1 MESQE
6 LMEGERVEEGNVSG
20 LDGDEGE
27 QAGLGENVGENLED
41 ELLVDLDTYLDDID
55 DRLMISRMVSDSV
68 IKGMVNAVE
77 QEAAEKIAAK
87 ELKVANMEEILKF
100 HNVDFDAIESFGP
113 SMIEDQLESIR
124 SGRGVTFEEACSV
137 HDKMGESLKGLSSIV
152 REQFKN
158 LEKGIVGAGGC
169 SSIKSINSGS
179 ELVGLG
185 GILWEKESE
194 SWVDVDRMLD
204 TLTMTLENICYQAYD
219 MLRLSKS
226 TLSQWH
232 WERDLQEELE
242 NMVMHS
248 SIQTIQ
254 EEFEQKL
261 WSESALLSGSQS
273 VDWIEKFSQISDVRK
288 ELAAMLKSLSHS
300 ETEQLSSHG
309 SHDADHFHRR
319 ALSNHINSSSSL
331 WDGNGKLE
339 GSTTDVPENYEAVQL
354 KHLNKEE
361 LVAHFNNI
369 ITKLRRD
376 HESTVH
382 QLTEDYYSLKRE
394 YLKLEGSTT
403 DVPEN
408 YEAVQLKHLNKE
420 ELVAHFNNIITKLR
434 RDHESTV
441 HQLTEDYYSLKREY
455 LKERGSCLPHK
466 KDKEF
471 DLLRKRIPAVILKLD
486 DILEENEKPPAS
498 NSNTGSFH
506 DLKDRPLGLL
516 SGNHQLKDSLRD
528 RKNEVKLLSSQV
540 ADAAEKRLEHSIVE
554 ANSALEDAHI
564 EAAVIEDI
572 YKCVVSEIARCM
584 KCATEESDLK
594 YLITQQVYDIV
605 LKGVVAKAEVAP
617 TFEFE
622 DSELES
628 LIAQGIFDV
637 LLRESLKNAVE
648 ELNTWYGKYL
658 TESQSLRSLEVK
670 AVEKDN
676 QLKSEAEH
684 HERLKQELAVSVQ
697 EKEKF
702 AMDISKERERFE
714 LATLELRTDASQQKL
729 LVSQR
734 TNELEL
740 VRDQLAE
747 ASSQIEA
754 DKVKIQILNKKLKEA
769 YQDLEEADN
778 QRKMELALNQAKHAS
793 FLLMKSKEREQME
806 AVIVDVQ
813 GLLKMLADFECK
825 VTGKMKANS
834 LRVED
839 SSSQLNSLVKKAN
852 SLKRTGRMYQQRLE
866 RKRAHLQKAEAEVD
880 LLGDKVDKFHNL
892 LEKIYIALDHYSP
905 VLRHYPGVM
914 ETLKLIRRELTGE
927 SMKQRQ
933 FSPC

>member
-331 WDGNGKLE
+331 WDGNG
-339 GSTTDVPENYEAVQL
+339 
-354 KHLNKEE
+354 
-361 LVAHFNNI
+361 
-369 ITKLRRD
+369 
-376 HESTVH
+376 
-382 QLTEDYYSLKRE
+382 
-394 YLKLEGSTT
+394 KLEGSTT

>member
-6 LMEGERVEEGNVSG
+6 LMEGERVDEGNVSG

-87 ELKVANMEEILKF
+87 ELKVANIKEILKF

-113 SMIEDQLESIR
+113 SMIEDELESIR

-158 LEKGIVGAGGC
+158 LEKGIDGARGC

-185 GILWEKESE
+185 GVLWEKESE

-204 TLTMTLENICYQAYD
+204 SLNMTLENICYQAYD

-248 SIQTIQ
+248 SIHTIQ

-331 WDGNGKLE
+331 GDGNGKLE
-339 GSTTDVPENYEAVQL
+339 GSSTDVPENHEAVQL

-376 HESTVH
+376 HESTVAE
-382 QLTEDYYSLKRE
+382 LTEDY
-394 YLKLEGSTT
+394 
-403 DVPEN
+403 
-408 YEAVQLKHLNKE
+408 
-420 ELVAHFNNIITKLR
+420 F
-434 RDHESTV
+434 
-441 HQLTEDYYSLKREY
+441 SLKREY

-486 DILEENEKPPAS
+486 DILAENEKPPAS

-540 ADAAEKRLEHSIVE
+540 ADAAEKKLEHSIVE

-594 YLITQQVYDIV
+594 YLITQEVYDIV

-628 LIAQGIFDV
+628 LIAEGIFDV

-648 ELNTWYGKYL
+648 ELDTWYGKYL
-658 TESQSLRSLEVK
+658 TESQSRRSLEVK

-684 HERLKQELAVSVQ
+684 HKRLKQELAVSVQ

-702 AMDISKERERFE
+702 AMDISKEREWFE
-714 LATLELRTDASQQKL
+714 LATQELRRDASQQKL

-740 VRDQLAE
+740 VGDQLAE

-754 DKVKIQILNKKLKEA
+754 DKVKIQILNEKLKEA
-769 YQDLEEADN
+769 YQDLEEADK
-778 QRKMELALNQAKHAS
+778 QRKMELALNQEKHAS
-793 FLLMKSKEREQME
+793 FLQMKSKEREQME

-852 SLKRTGRMYQQRLE
+852 LLKRTGRVYQQRLE
-866 RKRAHLQKAEAEVD
+866 RKCAHLQKAEAEVD
-880 LLGDKVDKFHNL
+880 LLGDKVDKLLNL

>member
-6 LMEGERVEEGNVSG
+6 LMEGERVEDGSVNG
-20 LDGDEGE
+20 LDGDEG
-27 QAGLGENVGENLED
+27 QKVGLGENGGENLGH

-87 ELKVANMEEILKF
+87 ELKVANMKEILKF
-100 HNVDFDAIESFGP
+100 YSVDFDAIESFGP
-113 SMIEDQLESIR
+113 SMIDDELESIR

-137 HDKMGESLKGLSSIV
+137 HDKMRESLKGLSRIV
-152 REQFKN
+152 REQFNN
-158 LEKGIVGAGGC
+158 LEKGIDGARGC
-169 SSIKSINSGS
+169 SSIKRINSGS

-194 SWVDVDRMLD
+194 SWVDVNRMLD
-204 TLTMTLENICYQAYD
+204 SLKLTLENICYQADD

-232 WERDLQEELE
+232 WERELQEELE

-261 WSESALLSGSQS
+261 WCESALLSGSQS

-288 ELAAMLKSLSHS
+288 ELDAMLKSLSHP

-309 SHDADHFHRR
+309 SHDGDHFHRR
-319 ALSNHINSSSSL
+319 ALSNHINSSTSFR
-331 WDGNGKLE
+331 DGNGKLE
-339 GSTTDVPENYEAVQL
+339 GSTTDVPENFEAAQL
-354 KHLNKEE
+354 KHLKRDK

-369 ITKLRRD
+369 ITKMRRD
-376 HESTVH
+376 HESTVQ
-382 QLTEDYYSLKRE
+382 QLTE
-394 YLKLEGSTT
+394 
-403 DVPEN
+403 
-408 YEAVQLKHLNKE
+408 
-420 ELVAHFNNIITKLR
+420 ELF
-434 RDHESTV
+434 
-441 HQLTEDYYSLKREY
+441 SLKREY
-455 LKERGSCLPHK
+455 LKERGSSLPHK

-471 DLLRKRIPAVILKLD
+471 DLLRKKIPAVILKLD
-486 DILEENEKPPAS
+486 DILVENEKPPAS
-498 NSNTGSFH
+498 NSNTESFH
-506 DLKDRPLGLL
+506 DLKERLHGLL

-528 RKNEVKLLSSQV
+528 RKNEVRFMSSQV
-540 ADAAEKRLEHSIVE
+540 ADAADKKLEHSIVE
-554 ANSALEDAHI
+554 ANSALEDMRI

-572 YKCVVSEIARCM
+572 YKCVVSEIAGCL
-584 KCATEESDLK
+584 KCETEESDLK
-594 YLITQQVYDIV
+594 FLIMQQVYDIV
-605 LKGVVAKAEVAP
+605 LNGVVAKAEVAP

-637 LLRESLKNAVE
+637 LFRESLKNAVE
-648 ELNTWYGKYL
+648 ELDRWYGKYL
-658 TESQSLRSLEVK
+658 TESQSRRSLEVK

-684 HERLKQELAVSVQ
+684 HERLKEELV
-697 EKEKF
+697 
-702 AMDISKERERFE
+702 MDISTRLTKERELFE
-714 LATLELRTDASQQKL
+714 LATQELRTDASRQKL

-754 DKVKIQILNKKLKEA
+754 DKVEIQKLNKKLKEA
-769 YQDLEEADN
+769 YQNLEEADK
-778 QRKMELALNQAKHAS
+778 QRAMELALNEEKHAS
-793 FLLMKSKEREQME
+793 FLLMKSKEREQMK
-806 AVIVDVQ
+806 AVIVDVL
-813 GLLKMLADFECK
+813 GLSKMLADFECK
-825 VTGKMKANS
+825 VTGKIKANI

-839 SSSQLNSLVKKAN
+839 SSSQLNSLIKKAN
-852 SLKRTGRMYQQRLE
+852 SLIRTGHMYQQRLE
-866 RKRAHLQKAEAEVD
+866 RKCTDLQTAETEVD
-880 LLGDKVDKFHNL
+880 LLGDKVDKLLNL

-905 VLRHYPGVM
+905 VLRYYPGVI
-914 ETLKLIRRELTGE
+914 ETLKLIRQELTGE

>member
-6 LMEGERVEEGNVSG
+6 LMEGERVDEGNVSG

-87 ELKVANMEEILKF
+87 ELKVANIKEILKF

-113 SMIEDQLESIR
+113 SMIEDELESIR

-158 LEKGIVGAGGC
+158 LEKGIDGARGC

-185 GILWEKESE
+185 GVLWEKESE

-204 TLTMTLENICYQAYD
+204 SLNMTLENICYQAYD

-248 SIQTIQ
+248 SIHTIQ

-319 ALSNHINSSSSL
+319 ALSSHINSSSSL
-331 WDGNGKLE
+331 GDGNGKLE
-339 GSTTDVPENYEAVQL
+339 GSTTDVPENHEAVQL

-376 HESTVH
+376 HESTVAE
-382 QLTEDYYSLKRE
+382 LTEDY
-394 YLKLEGSTT
+394 
-403 DVPEN
+403 
-408 YEAVQLKHLNKE
+408 
-420 ELVAHFNNIITKLR
+420 F
-434 RDHESTV
+434 
-441 HQLTEDYYSLKREY
+441 SLKREY

-486 DILEENEKPPAS
+486 DILAENEKPPAS

-540 ADAAEKRLEHSIVE
+540 ADAAEKKLEHSIVE

-594 YLITQQVYDIV
+594 YLITQEVYDIV

-648 ELNTWYGKYL
+648 ELDTWYGKYL
-658 TESQSLRSLEVK
+658 TESQSRRSLEVK

-684 HERLKQELAVSVQ
+684 HKRLKQELAVSVQ

-702 AMDISKERERFE
+702 AMDISKEREWFE
-714 LATLELRTDASQQKL
+714 LATQELRRDASQQKL

-734 TNELEL
+734 TKELEL
-740 VRDQLAE
+740 VGDQLAE

-754 DKVKIQILNKKLKEA
+754 DKVKIQILNEKLKEA
-769 YQDLEEADN
+769 YQDLEEADK
-778 QRKMELALNQAKHAS
+778 QRKMELALNQEKHAS
-793 FLLMKSKEREQME
+793 FLQMKSKEREQME

-852 SLKRTGRMYQQRLE
+852 LLKRTGRVYQQRLE
-866 RKRAHLQKAEAEVD
+866 RKCAHLQKAEAEVD
-880 LLGDKVDKFHNL
+880 LLGDKVDKLLNL
-892 LEKIYIALDHYSP
+892 LEKIYIGLDHYSP

>member
-6 LMEGERVEEGNVSG
+6 LMEGERVDEGNVSG

-87 ELKVANMEEILKF
+87 ELKVANIKEILKF

-113 SMIEDQLESIR
+113 SMIEDELESIR

-158 LEKGIVGAGGC
+158 LEKGIDGARGC

-185 GILWEKESE
+185 GVLWEKESE

-204 TLTMTLENICYQAYD
+204 SLNMTLENICYQAYD

-248 SIQTIQ
+248 SIHTIQ

-331 WDGNGKLE
+331 GDGNGKLE
-339 GSTTDVPENYEAVQL
+339 GSSTDVPENHEAVQL

-376 HESTVH
+376 HESTVAE
-382 QLTEDYYSLKRE
+382 LTEDY
-394 YLKLEGSTT
+394 
-403 DVPEN
+403 
-408 YEAVQLKHLNKE
+408 
-420 ELVAHFNNIITKLR
+420 F
-434 RDHESTV
+434 
-441 HQLTEDYYSLKREY
+441 SLKREY

-486 DILEENEKPPAS
+486 DILAENEKPPAS

-540 ADAAEKRLEHSIVE
+540 ADAAEKKLEHSIVE

-594 YLITQQVYDIV
+594 YLITQEVYDIV

-648 ELNTWYGKYL
+648 ELDTWYGKYL
-658 TESQSLRSLEVK
+658 TESQSRRSLEVK

-684 HERLKQELAVSVQ
+684 HKRLKQELAVSVQ

-702 AMDISKERERFE
+702 AMDISKEREWFE
-714 LATLELRTDASQQKL
+714 LATQELRRDASQQKL

-740 VRDQLAE
+740 VGDQLAE

-754 DKVKIQILNKKLKEA
+754 DKVKIQILNEKLKEA
-769 YQDLEEADN
+769 YQDLEEADK
-778 QRKMELALNQAKHAS
+778 QRKMELALNQEKHAS
-793 FLLMKSKEREQME
+793 FLQMKSKEREQME

-852 SLKRTGRMYQQRLE
+852 LLKRTGRVYQQRLE
-866 RKRAHLQKAEAEVD
+866 RKCAHLQKAEAEVD
-880 LLGDKVDKFHNL
+880 LLGDKVDKLLNL